1 MRISWRKYKYSG
13 LATLISFFGGAMQG
27 LGLAFTIWGIVPGI
41 DVVMAVTGVICL
53 ALGFGADPLAEYV
66 NKRAI
71 ERLLRKHLKSRRF
84 AKRRLSSRKQ

>member
-1 MRISWRKYKYSG
+1 MRISWRKYRYSG

-53 ALGFGADPLAEYV
+53 ALGFGADPLAERV
-66 NKRAI
+66 NARKVA
-71 ERLLRKHLKSRRF
+71 RLLRDSE
-84 AKRRLSSRKQ
+84 Q

>member
-1 MRISWRKYKYSG
+1 MQVSWTKYNSSG
-13 LATLISFFGGAMQG
+13 LATFISISGAVMRG
-27 LGLAFTIWGIVPGI
+27 SGIVIAIWGIVPGI

-71 ERLLRKHLKSRRF
+71 ERLLRNSE
-84 AKRRLSSRKQ
+84 Q

>member
-41 DVVMAVTGVICL
+41 DVVMAATGVICL

-71 ERLLRKHLKSRRF
+71 ERLLRDSE
-84 AKRRLSSRKQ
+84 Q